1 MATMKRWTPFT
12 TIMTKLWV
20 MFFTSLLLVS
30 AMNFYAVVREPD
42 MIEIDEIR
50 NFPRETVKIEGV
62 LTGYVRDPYGEG
74 ADRIDRQVQE
84 INGHIKIIELLQI
97 RVKFRKFSVEISRNF
112 AKSAVSFE
120 NPKKY
125 FKKSPTFARKWC
137 EGARNL
143 KNLERCKGKYAEIEN
158 S

>member
-1 MATMKRWTPFT
+1 MKRRTPSSKV
-12 TIMTKLWV
+12 MTKLWV

-74 ADRIDRQVQE
+74 ADRIDLQVQE
-84 INGHIKIIELLQI
+84 INGHSVAKVRWNVDWNNDVPPIGTCLL
-97 RVKFRKFSVEISRNF
+97 
-112 AKSAVSFE
+112 
-120 NPKKY
+120 Y
-125 FKKSPTFARKWC
+125 TSPSPRDN
-137 EGARNL
+137 R
-143 KNLERCKGKYAEIEN
+143 
-158 S
+158 